1 MGRLPAKNSR
11 PSYPPPS
18 THGDIEPPIAP
29 SDTPY
34 DGLSRVT
41 AIPIES
47 PMPRRAAFPTP
58 PSSHA
63 HESDLSS
70 RASQSPTNFS
80 AHHLHRTPSVG
91 MSNSLTTSCGTL
103 DIGPQFNALLA
114 QTRHYLSGP
123 DFAYGLGCALDR
135 ATEVLMDGL
144 RARVFVDSASAVNV
158 PNTEG
163 TQARSRTGDAE
174 VGASS
179 ENKDE
184 IKIRLAGLLPG
195 LARWCQL
202 ALNATPNELVDVR
215 RISIS
220 SRACHADSEELL
232 EHHGCEGG
240 QCVGGHYHNRLR
252 GPFSCH
258 FVSTVWTCS

>member
-1 MGRLPAKNSR
+1 
-11 PSYPPPS
+11 
-18 THGDIEPPIAP
+18 
-29 SDTPY
+29 
-34 DGLSRVT
+34 
-41 AIPIES
+41 
-47 PMPRRAAFPTP
+47 
-58 PSSHA
+58 
-63 HESDLSS
+63 
-70 RASQSPTNFS
+70 
-80 AHHLHRTPSVG
+80 
-91 MSNSLTTSCGTL
+91 MSNSLSTL
-103 DIGPQFNALLA
+103 HVDPQFNALLA

-158 PNTEG
+158 PNAEEA
-163 TQARSRTGDAE
+163 QARSRTGDVE

-215 RISIS
+215 QILIS
-220 SRACHADSEELL
+220 SRAVVLTL
-232 EHHGCEGG
+232 
-240 QCVGGHYHNRLR
+240 
-252 GPFSCH
+252 
-258 FVSTVWTCS
+258 